1 MARLC
6 VESIADHGFG
16 TGSRGSREL
25 SHRIEDSATE
35 NGTPRIGCLT
45 PSQVPVGYINKR
57 TFRGAIGPGRLRT
70 IRGGPMGPRTHL
82 VSQADNHMFEFEVL
96 ASILVIG
103 GVYFGLFFAAE
114 KLLMK

>member
-1 MARLC
+1 
-6 VESIADHGFG
+6 
-16 TGSRGSREL
+16 
-25 SHRIEDSATE
+25 
-35 NGTPRIGCLT
+35 
-45 PSQVPVGYINKR
+45 
-57 TFRGAIGPGRLRT
+57 
-70 IRGGPMGPRTHL
+70 MGPRTHL

>member
-1 MARLC
+1 
-6 VESIADHGFG
+6 
-16 TGSRGSREL
+16 
-25 SHRIEDSATE
+25 
-35 NGTPRIGCLT
+35 
-45 PSQVPVGYINKR
+45 
-57 TFRGAIGPGRLRT
+57 
-70 IRGGPMGPRTHL
+70 MGPHTRL